1 MSSITFDILFLLLLI
16 IGNGV
21 LAMAEIAV
29 VSARKARLQQWANE
43 GDPKARAALELA
55 NAPTPFLSTIQ
66 MGITLVGVLAGAL
79 GGTTIARALAARLG
93 HIPWLGPYSEAV
105 ALGLVVV
112 AITYLSLV
120 LGELVPKRLA
130 LHRPER
136 IAAAVAPLMR
146 LLSVLTAP
154 AARLLSASTELVLR
168 GLGVRPA
175 PEPPVTEEEI
185 IVLLEQGMRAG
196 MFEKAE
202 RLMVESV
209 FRLGDRRI
217 GALMTPRTEIVWLDV
232 DDPPEELRH
241 KIAASAH
248 ASFLVAQGSIDNV
261 LGLVDA
267 KDIAARCLAGQ
278 GVELRALVHPPPL
291 VPESMRALKL
301 LEVFKQ
307 SGAHTALVI
316 DEYGALQGLV
326 TLHDLLE
333 AIIGEIR
340 LAGQPAEP
348 QMVQREDGSWL
359 VDGLVPVDEFKERF
373 QLKALPGEEEGMYQ
387 TLGGFVMMRL
397 GRIPAAGDHFDW
409 HGLRFEVVDMDGYRV
424 DKVLVAPVPPQATEP
439 ATDA

>member
-1 MSSITFDILFLLLLI
+1 MPSITFDILFLLLLI
-16 IGNGV
+16 IANGV

-29 VSARKARLQQWANE
+29 VAARKTRLQQRANE
-43 GDPKARAALELA
+43 GDAKVRAALELA
-55 NAPTPFLSTIQ
+55 NAPTQFLSTIQ
-66 MGITLVGVLAGAL
+66 MGITLVDILAGAF
-79 GGTTIARALAARLG
+79 GGATIARGLAVRLG
-93 HIPWLGPYSEAV
+93 HISWLVPYSEAV
-105 ALGLVVV
+105 ALGLVVMV
-112 AITYLSLV
+112 ITYLSLV

-130 LHRPER
+130 LHSPER
-136 IAAAVAPLMR
+136 IAAVVAPLMR
-146 LLSVLTAP
+146 LLSVLTAS
-154 AARLLSASTELVLR
+154 ANRLLSASTELVLR

-175 PEPPVTEEEI
+175 TEPPVTEEEI
-185 IVLLEQGMRAG
+185 IVLLEQGTRAG

-202 RLMVESV
+202 RHMVESV

-232 DDPPEELRH
+232 DDSPEELRH

-248 ASFLVAQGSIDNV
+248 SSFLLAQGSIDNI

-267 KDIAARCLAGQ
+267 KDIVARCLAGQ
-278 GVELRALVHPPPL
+278 AVDLRTLVRQPLL

-301 LEVFKQ
+301 LELFKQ
-307 SGAHTALVI
+307 LGAHTALVI

-348 QMVQREDGSWL
+348 QIVQREDGSWL
-359 VDGLVPVDEFKERF
+359 VDGLVPMDEFKEHF
-373 QLKALPGEEEGMYQ
+373 QLREVPGEEEGVYQ

-397 GRIPAAGDHFDW
+397 GRIPSAGDHFDW
-409 HGLRFEVVDMDGYRV
+409 HGFRFEVVDMDGYRV
-424 DKVLVAPVPPQATEP
+424 DKVLVAPAPPEAQEP
-439 ATDA
+439 ATGA